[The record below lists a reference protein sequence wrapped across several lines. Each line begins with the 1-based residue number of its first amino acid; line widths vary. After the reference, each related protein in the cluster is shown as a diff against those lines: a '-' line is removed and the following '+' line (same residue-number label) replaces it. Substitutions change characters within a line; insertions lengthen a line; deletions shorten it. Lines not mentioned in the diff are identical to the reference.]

1 MSYPFCAF
9 AVVNQP
15 VADPREAGGSPP
27 LFLDETEVQRV
38 EKIIFGDRPAL
49 SKGMNDRPP
58 LISRSGSGTVSGV
71 LATLVVPSKGRPPL
85 NTLGTGHYS
94 SLEGGR
100 GGGAAEDFGLNKVK
114 FSTSPL

>member
-38 EKIIFGDRPAL
+38 KKIIFGDRPAL

-58 LISRSGSGTVSGV
+58 TYLKIGIR
-71 LATLVVPSKGRPPL
+71 
-85 NTLGTGHYS
+85 HC
-94 SLEGGR
+94 
-100 GGGAAEDFGLNKVK
+100 
-114 FSTSPL
+114 